1 MTTRLP
7 LALLASSVLVLSLD
21 ACHLVS
27 GVNEL
32 EVATVTATGA
42 TGGMTTSSVGGSNAN
57 STTSTGTAVTSGGG
71 GAAASTGAGGAS
83 SVGSGSTGSGGAA
96 PIVQPSCAG
105 DVGDMSKCGTA
116 MVDCC
121 TSDSIPGGVFNRNFD
136 VNFPATVSPFRLD
149 RFEVTVGRFRKF
161 VAATL
166 DESKPWTP
174 PKGSGKHAHL
184 NQGKGLTNEMGWA
197 SPSWNLQVPVTKAS
211 WDVDLACPSEM
222 ASDYQTWTPMAGA
235 NEKKPINCVSWFEA
249 YAFCIW
255 DGGFLP
261 TDNEL
266 DFAAAT
272 TMNFEYPWGP
282 PDAPDG
288 TRAVFNCNQ
297 GCNKTSA
304 AMLAVGSL
312 PKGTGF
318 FGSAD
323 LAGNVAEWSLDV
335 FSAKSA
341 LVKPCTDCAVVPP
354 SDVTPSTLSIQRGG
368 SFGTNSSK
376 EIGKSADRFSQTM
389 GTHGGVLGVRCAYQP

>member
-1 MTTRLP
+1 MMTTRLP

-105 DVGDMSKCGTA
+105 DGTLCGTA

-121 TSDSIPGGVFNRNFD
+121 TSDLIPGGVFNRNFD
-136 VNFPATVSPFRLD
+136 AAFPATVSPFRLD

-161 VAATL
+161 VAATS
-166 DESKPWTP
+166 DESNPWTP

-184 NQGKGLTNEMGWA
+184 NQGKGLTNEIGWA

-211 WDVDLACPSEM
+211 WDVDLAC
-222 ASDYQTWTPMAGA
+222 ATDTTKGYQTWTPSAGA
-235 NEKKPINCVSWFEA
+235 NEKKPINGVSWFEA

-282 PDAPDG
+282 PDAPDS

-368 SFGTNSSK
+368 SFGTGTSK
-376 EIGKSADRFSQTM
+376 EVGKFADRQPQVM
-389 GTHGGVLGVRCAYQP
+389 GTRGSAIGVRCAYQP